1 MDELLTTIV
10 IVGLLLFVA
19 AAIVPGVIAVWR
31 RVMNDSG
38 TLQLWQMMG
47 RRGLKPEDAAG
58 EERALAVA
66 VRRCTLCP
74 STEQCEHWLAGEGGE
89 PESFCPNA
97 TYLENLERSKRRA
110 AAAKVL
116 PTSAKAAAPR

>member
-1 MDELLTTIV
+1 MGTLLTTIV
-10 IVGLLLFVA
+10 IVGLLLFA
-19 AAIVPGVIAVWR
+19 AAAVVPGVVAVWR

-38 TLQLWQMMG
+38 TLQLWQMMR

-74 STEQCEHWLAGEGGE
+74 STEQCERWLAGEGE
-89 PESFCPNA
+89 APESFCPNA

-110 AAAKVL
+110 AAKL
-116 PTSAKAAAPR
+116 IPTSAKVAAPR